1 MSNTDRIVKEV
12 TLKAPRARVWKAIS
26 DSREFGEWFHASFEG
41 PFIAGTEVRG
51 VMTEEGYEGEP
62 FIAWVERIEP
72 EHHFS
77 FRWNTY
83 PVDKDADYSREPTTL
98 VTFELEDRGAETRLT
113 IVESGFDALP
123 ADRRDKAF
131 KANSEGWAIQ
141 AERVARYVET
151 R

>member
-1 MSNTDRIVKEV
+1 MSSTDRIEKRV
-12 TLKAPRARVWKAIS
+12 TLKAPRTRVWKAIS

-41 PFIAGTEVRG
+41 PFVAGTRVSG
-51 VMTEEGYEGEP
+51 VMTEAGYEGEP

-77 FRWNTY
+77 FRWHPY
-83 PVDKDADYSREPTTL
+83 AIEKGADYSNEPTTL
-98 VTFELEDRGAETRLT
+98 VTFELEERGGETVLT

-123 ADRRDKAF
+123 ASRRAKAF
-131 KANSEGWAIQ
+131 ESNSEGWAIQ
-141 AERVARYVET
+141 SERVARHVES